1 MVVDNGIG
9 ISERRLS
16 TEMEVDVRPRLL
28 SVFAA
33 LLIAIQ
39 VFAPL
44 RAGHATRIADTKNE
58 TVYIT
63 RTGKKFHRDGCR
75 SLNRSRIP
83 IKRSDAISKGYQACK
98 VCRP

>member
-1 MVVDNGIG
+1 M
-9 ISERRLS
+9 
-16 TEMEVDVRPRLL
+16 RPRLL
-28 SVFAA
+28 SVLAT
-33 LLIAIQ
+33 LLIAFS
-39 VFAPL
+39 VFSPL
-44 RAGHATRIADTKNE
+44 LAGQATRISDTKNE

-75 SLNRSRIP
+75 NLNHSRIP